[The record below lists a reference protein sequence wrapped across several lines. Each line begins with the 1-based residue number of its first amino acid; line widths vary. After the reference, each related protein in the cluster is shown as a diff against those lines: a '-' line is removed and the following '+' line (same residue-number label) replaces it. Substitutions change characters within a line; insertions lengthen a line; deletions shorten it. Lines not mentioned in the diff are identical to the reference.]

1 MYNFYTFWS
10 MWPSTWRAL
19 SALNRLFLVILA
31 VVAVYSVI
39 SATIA
44 LKTIRALRSIREE
57 DAGERKLAALS
68 RRCANLRQILGATFF
83 LFGFLFFLGLPNATV
98 TIGDGPGFPAFEIL
112 SNFVFSFVY
121 ATNVFLIF
129 LVLHVIQWVTSNR
142 VQACARRLQVLPQG

>member
-83 LFGFLFFLGLPNATV
+83 LFGFLFFLGLPMQLSLLETV
-98 TIGDGPGFPAFEIL
+98 P
-112 SNFVFSFVY
+112 
-121 ATNVFLIF
+121 VFLLSRYSATSF
-129 LVLHVIQWVTSNR
+129 LVSST
-142 VQACARRLQVLPQG
+142 LQMFFSSFWCFMLFSG